1 MCRFLG
7 RLFITFFDVKYRRC
21 CLCSVR
27 YFVIVDR
34 PSELNCVFTQ
44 CKWFCLCCP
53 QKQRSL
59 QHFFVCFK
67 ERERSNCNFGS
78 PRCECVC
85 FLGVYQVTVY
95 ILYGQYKCVFLGLC
109 IWRMG
114 WMFLDHPEKHLIHKW
129 NQLKPPCTGL
139 SCTGMHR
146 HPTHSPLPFSVCRSD
161 WIGVSMWCC
170 VQLIFQ
176 CA

>member
-1 MCRFLG
+1 MLSTG
-7 RLFITFFDVKYRRC
+7 DV
-21 CLCSVR
+21 
-27 YFVIVDR
+27 VIV
-34 PSELNCVFTQ
+34 PSGISLLSIGLASLIVSLHSVNGSASAFP
-44 CKWFCLCCP
+44 K
-53 QKQRSL
+53 KQRSL

-114 WMFLDHPEKHLIHKW
+114 WMFLDHPEKHLIHK
-129 NQLKPPCTGL
+129 
-139 SCTGMHR
+139 
-146 HPTHSPLPFSVCRSD
+146 
-161 WIGVSMWCC
+161 
-170 VQLIFQ
+170 
-176 CA
+176 